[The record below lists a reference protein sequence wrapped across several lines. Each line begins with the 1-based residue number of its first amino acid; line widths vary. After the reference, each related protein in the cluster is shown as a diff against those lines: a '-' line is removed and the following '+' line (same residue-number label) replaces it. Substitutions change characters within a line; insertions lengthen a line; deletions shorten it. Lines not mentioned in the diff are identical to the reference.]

1 VVQLGCSYWLYARAI
16 RRVPA
21 LEAVII
27 TAIEPI
33 LNPVWVFLVQGERPS
48 RWAILGGILIVS
60 AVTGRAVRASAR
72 PAPV

>member
-1 VVQLGCSYWLYARAI
+1 
-16 RRVPA
+16 VPA

-48 RWAILGGILIVS
+48 RWAILGGLLIVS
-60 AVTGRAVRASAR
+60 AVTERAVRASAR